1 MASANPRMVL
11 PTTTRKHLEG
21 YPAHS
26 RWLDTLAIVTSTLFL
41 LGLFLDGWAHN
52 SIPNLETFFTPW
64 HAVLYSGYFSVA
76 ILIGITQYRNV
87 AKGYA
92 WSRALPKGYGLS
104 LLGVM
109 LFFVGGAGDMVWH
122 TVFGIEQNLEA
133 LFSPTHLLLASG
145 AFLFMAGPL
154 RASWQRTGLKGW
166 RDLYPA
172 VLSATL
178 LFTLFSFFTQ
188 YANIFGNAA
197 VLNTPTP
204 GGSSRYFI
212 EVTSVV
218 YILVPAALMMGSL
231 LFLMR
236 RWQLP
241 FGSATVMFT
250 INALLMFL
258 MRINFNDHY
267 GLTVVAAA
275 IGGLVADILI
285 ARLRPSAQNPNALR
299 LFAFVVPMV
308 FFLLT
313 LGAIALSGPR
323 GLWWEIHTWLGV
335 PFIAGAIGIGLS
347 FLVVPLPVPEEK
359 PAN

>member
-1 MASANPRMVL
+1 MASANPRVVL
-11 PTTTRKHLEG
+11 PTASRKHLEG

-26 RWLDTLAIVTSTLFL
+26 RWLDTLSILTSTLFL

-52 SIPNLETFFTPW
+52 SIPQLETFFTPW

-92 WSRALPKGYGLS
+92 WSRALPQGYGLT
-104 LLGVM
+104 LLGVV
-109 LFFVGGAGDMVWH
+109 LFFIGGAGDMVWH
-122 TVFGIEQNLEA
+122 TVFGVEQNLEA

-145 AFLFMAGPL
+145 AFLFIAGPL
-154 RASWQRTGLKGW
+154 RSAWQRTGLHGW
-166 RDLYPA
+166 RDLFPA
-172 VLSATL
+172 ILSMTL
-178 LFTLFSFFTQ
+178 LFTFFTFFTQ
-188 YANIFGNAA
+188 YANLASNTS
-197 VLNTPTP
+197 VLNMSQPN
-204 GGSSRYFI
+204 GEYRYFI

-218 YILVPAALMMGSL
+218 YVLVPAALMMGSL
-231 LFLMR
+231 LFLVR

-250 INALLMFL
+250 INALLMLL
-258 MRINFNDHY
+258 MRIKFNDHY
-267 GLTVVAAA
+267 GLTVVAAGL
-275 IGGLVADILI
+275 GGLFADILI
-285 ARLRPSAQNPNALR
+285 PRLQPSAQRANALR

-308 FFLLT
+308 YFLLV
-313 LGAIALSGPR
+313 LGAIVLSGPR

-347 FLVVPLPVPEEK
+347 FLLVPPPVPTE
-359 PAN
+359 

>member
-1 MASANPRMVL
+1 MASANPRVVL
-11 PTTTRKHLEG
+11 PTTSNRRLEG

-26 RWLDTLAIVTSTLFL
+26 RWLDILAVVTSGLFL

-87 AKGYA
+87 GKGYA
-92 WSRALPKGYGLS
+92 WSRALPRGYGLS
-104 LLGVM
+104 LLGVT
-109 LFFVGGAGDMVWH
+109 LFFIGGAGDMVWH

-133 LFSPTHLLLASG
+133 LFSPTHLLLATG

-154 RASWQRTGLKGW
+154 RSAWQRTGLHGW
-166 RDLYPA
+166 RDLFPA
-172 VLSATL
+172 ILSVTL

-188 YANIFGNAA
+188 YANVFGNAGVMNMPA
-197 VLNTPTP
+197 P
-204 GGSSRYFI
+204 GGSSRYFT
-212 EVTSVV
+212 EVASIV

-231 LFLMR
+231 FFLMR

-241 FGSATVMFT
+241 FGSATLMFT
-250 INALLMFL
+250 FNALLMLL

-267 GLTVVAAA
+267 WLIIVAAA
-275 IGGLVADILI
+275 LGGLLADILI
-285 ARLRPSAQNPNALR
+285 ARLQPSAARPNALR
-299 LFAFVVPMV
+299 VFAFVVPV
-308 FFLLT
+308 VYFLLT

-347 FLVVPLPVPEEK
+347 FLLVPPPIPTE
-359 PAN
+359 